1 MCTPVNESNFNKN
14 AYMHD
19 QTTIEIG
26 VRIVDRKNLN
36 WCTPFSAVN
45 LCATVL
51 QHIEGP
57 NLRLILKN

>member
-1 MCTPVNESNFNKN
+1 
-14 AYMHD
+14 MHE
-19 QTTIEIG
+19 QTAIEIG

-36 WCTPFSAVN
+36 WCTPLSAVS

-57 NLRLILKN
+57 NLRIILKS